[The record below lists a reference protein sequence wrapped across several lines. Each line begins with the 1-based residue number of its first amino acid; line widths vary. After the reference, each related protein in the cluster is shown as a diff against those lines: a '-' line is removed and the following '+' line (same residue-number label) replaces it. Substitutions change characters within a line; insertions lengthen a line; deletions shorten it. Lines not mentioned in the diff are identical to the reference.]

1 MTLSGNLE
9 SPAAARSLASSAAA
23 SSAAT
28 LAAIAAA
35 SAAAMAASL
44 ASSLAF
50 FSDAAVRMASA
61 PRHGS
66 SQGALPDGLAR
77 PYQLDEERRT
87 DVPPRVCRAHQAGPS
102 RDQVVLEA

>member
-28 LAAIAAA
+28 LAAMAAA

-50 FSDAAVRMASA
+50 FSAAAARMAST

-66 SQGALPDGLAR
+66 SEGTLSGGLAS
-77 PYQLDEERRT
+77 PYSLDKERRT
-87 DVPPRVCRAHQAGPS
+87 YLLWFAVRTMPGPRATK
-102 RDQVVLEA
+102 